1 MITIALSKG
10 RIETNFYKMLL
21 EKNISKN
28 IIDPKRNLKINI
40 ENKYEILLVKSIDV
54 IKLVSE
60 KYANIGIVGSD
71 TIEETNNNNIK
82 ELLNLNTGKCTF
94 ALASTEKTKLENIKL
109 IATKYPNITK
119 RLIKE
124 LEINPKII
132 KMEGSL
138 ELAPLINYAD
148 AIVDLVETGN
158 TLKANGLIILKNLEQ
173 ISTRIITNYENE
185 NNEEI
190 NEFIKKIKK

>member
-94 ALASTEKTKLENIKL
+94 ALASTEKTKLENIKI